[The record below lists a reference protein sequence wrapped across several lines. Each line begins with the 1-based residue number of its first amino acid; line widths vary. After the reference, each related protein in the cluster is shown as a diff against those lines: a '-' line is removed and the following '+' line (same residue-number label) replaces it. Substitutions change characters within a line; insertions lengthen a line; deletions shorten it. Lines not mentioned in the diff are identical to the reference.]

1 MTLDHASGGAGGAGE
16 RRLMTRLEIAQAAG
30 VHGAAVNNWMRRHP
44 DFPDPVRTVPVDL
57 FAAEDVAEWLDSR
70 KIQRDE
76 RRDGETAGTTYGRRF
91 RLTAGLADVCS
102 DAKPA
107 PDMVAEAIKAD
118 LWKSLEPGFT
128 QSQDHTMFQ
137 EMIMA
142 LVCAQA
148 IAPKQWTR
156 IADTP
161 SPDLFAHVWSTLPTA
176 DGVRPELLDRIVRD
190 GWWQARFRT
199 GVKVL
204 QRWVQPGTGASQE
217 RVGRRLTAAA
227 AFDHLLDRFA
237 QARKSSDDEYL
248 TPYGV
253 ARLMVQLADPGP
265 EDRVY
270 NPCCGSGEIVAAVLE
285 HQRGN
290 GAERSLGNNV
300 SGHALASRAW
310 RLAVMNTAVHGRPLD
325 LGGPP
330 PNDLKLIDVKR
341 GPYDVVLANP
351 PFTMPAWRSATE
363 IAPTGWP
370 YGEPSRH
377 NAHFAW
383 LQLIATALAPEG
395 RAVAVM
401 PSSTTSVATSK
412 SRQIRAAMVE
422 EGVVR
427 CIIELP
433 KQMFRETASPLT
445 LWLLGSPTHRPDR
458 EVLLIDA
465 KKATE
470 RAGRTHRILTDT
482 GSGDIVDLYQ
492 KWSKTGGGQVKPTS
506 GITAVSVSLERLRE
520 HGHDL
525 TPSTYLRPPAPDVT
539 SRAPNPTELRA
550 ELCRLDDVADAA
562 DLVLD
567 RLLDRLQPWNP

>member
-1 MTLDHASGGAGGAGE
+1 MTLDHAVGGAGE

-30 VHGAAVNNWMRRHP
+30 VYGAAVNNWMRRHP
-44 DFPDPVRTVPVDL
+44 DFPDPVSTVPVDL
-57 FAAEDVAEWLDSR
+57 FAAEDVAEWLDHR

-76 RRDGETAGTTYGRRF
+76 RRDGETAGATYGQRF
-91 RLTAGLADVCS
+91 RLTIGLTDIRS
-102 DAKPA
+102 DAKVA

-118 LWKSLEPGFT
+118 LWKNLEPGFT

-142 LVCAQA
+142 LVCVQA

-156 IADTP
+156 IAATL
-161 SPDLFAHVWSTLPTA
+161 SPELFAHVWSALPTA

-190 GWWQARFRT
+190 GWWQKPFRT
-199 GVKVL
+199 AVKVL
-204 QRWVQPGTGASQE
+204 QRWVQPGTDASQV
-217 RVGRRLTAAA
+217 RIGGRLTAPA
-227 AFDHLLDRFA
+227 AFDYLLDRFA

-248 TPYGV
+248 TPHGV
-253 ARLMVQLADPGP
+253 ARLMVRLADPGI

-270 NPCCGSGEIVAAVLE
+270 NACCGSGEIVAAVLG
-285 HQRGN
+285 HRRDN
-290 GAERSLGNNV
+290 GADGSWGYQV

-310 RLAVMNTAVHGRPLD
+310 RLAVMNTAVHGCPLD

-330 PNDLKLIDVKR
+330 PDDLKIVDVR
-341 GPYDVVLANP
+341 GGPYDVVLANP
-351 PFTMPAWRSATE
+351 PFTMPDWRSPTE
-363 IAPTGWP
+363 IAPDGWP

-377 NAHFAW
+377 NANFAW
-383 LQLIATALAPEG
+383 LQLIATALTPAG

-401 PSSTTSVATSK
+401 PSITTSVTTSK

-422 EGVVR
+422 HGVIR

-433 KQMFRETASPLT
+433 RQMFRETASPLT
-445 LWLLGSPTHRPDR
+445 LWILGGPTRRPDH

-470 RAGRTHRILTDT
+470 PAGKTHRILTDA
-482 GSGDIVDLYQ
+482 GSRHIVGLYRAWSEASGGPVRPTGDIA
-492 KWSKTGGGQVKPTS
+492 
-506 GITAVSVSLERLRE
+506 AVAVNLERLRE
-520 HGHDL
+520 RDHDL

-539 SRAPNPTELRA
+539 SRSPSLTTLRA
-550 ELCRLDDVADAA
+550 ELRRLDDAADAA
-562 DLVLD
+562 DFALD

>member
-1 MTLDHASGGAGGAGE
+1 MTLDHAVGGAGE
-16 RRLMTRLEIAQAAG
+16 QRLMTRLEIAQAAG

-44 DFPDPVRTVPVDL
+44 DFPDPVSAVPADL
-57 FAAEDVAEWLDSR
+57 FAAEDVAEWLDNR

-91 RLTAGLADVCS
+91 RLTVGLADVRF
-102 DAKPA
+102 DAKVA
-107 PDMVAEAIKAD
+107 PDMIAEAIKAD
-118 LWKSLEPGFT
+118 LWKNLEPGFT

-142 LVCAQA
+142 LVCVQA
-148 IAPKQWTR
+148 IAPKQWAR
-156 IADTP
+156 IADTL
-161 SPDLFAHVWSTLPTA
+161 SPDLFAHVWSDLPTV

-204 QRWVQPGTGASQE
+204 QRWVQPGTDAPQE

-248 TPYGV
+248 TPHGV
-253 ARLMVQLADPGP
+253 ARLMVRLADPGP

-270 NPCCGSGEIVAAVLE
+270 NPCCGSGEIVAAVLD
-285 HQRGN
+285 HRRDNAADG
-290 GAERSLGNNV
+290 SLGHQV

-310 RLAVMNTAVHGRPLD
+310 RLAVMNTAVHGCPLD

-330 PNDLKLIDVKR
+330 PDDLKVVDVR
-341 GPYDVVLANP
+341 GGPYDVVLANP
-351 PFTMPAWRSATE
+351 PFTMSDWRSATE
-363 IAPTGWP
+363 IAPDGWP

-383 LQLIATALAPEG
+383 LQLIATALAPAG

-401 PSSTTSVATSK
+401 PSSTTSVTTSK

-422 EGVVR
+422 QGVVR

-445 LWLLGSPTHRPDR
+445 LWLLGSPTHRPNH
-458 EVLLIDA
+458 EVLFIDA

-470 RAGRTHRILTDT
+470 PAGRTHRSLTDA
-482 GSGDIVDLYQ
+482 GSRHMVDLYRA
-492 KWSKTGGGQVKPTS
+492 WSEAGGGPIQPT
-506 GITAVSVSLERLRE
+506 GDITAVAVSLERLRE
-520 HGHDL
+520 HDHDL

-539 SRAPNPTELRA
+539 SRSPGPTALRA
-550 ELCRLDDVADAA
+550 ELRRLDDVADAA
-562 DLVLD
+562 DRALD
-567 RLLDRLQPWNP
+567 RLLDRMQPWNP

>member
-1 MTLDHASGGAGGAGE
+1 MTLDHAVGGAGE
-16 RRLMTRLEIAQAAG
+16 QRLMTRLEIAQAAG

-44 DFPDPVRTVPVDL
+44 DFPDPVSAVPADL
-57 FAAEDVAEWLDSR
+57 FAAEDVAEWLDNR

-91 RLTAGLADVCS
+91 RLTVGLADVRF
-102 DAKPA
+102 DAKVA

-118 LWKSLEPGFT
+118 LWKNLEPGFT

-142 LVCAQA
+142 LVCVQA
-148 IAPKQWTR
+148 IAPKQWAR
-156 IADTP
+156 IADTL
-161 SPDLFAHVWSTLPTA
+161 SPDLFAHVWSDLPTV

-204 QRWVQPGTGASQE
+204 QRWVQPGTDAPQE

-248 TPYGV
+248 TPHGV
-253 ARLMVQLADPGP
+253 ARLMVRLADPGP

-270 NPCCGSGEIVAAVLE
+270 NPCCGSGEIVAAVLD
-285 HQRGN
+285 HRRDNAADG
-290 GAERSLGNNV
+290 SLGHQV

-310 RLAVMNTAVHGRPLD
+310 RLAVMNTAVHGCPLD

-330 PNDLKLIDVKR
+330 PDDLEVVDVR
-341 GPYDVVLANP
+341 GGPYDVVLANP
-351 PFTMPAWRSATE
+351 PFTMSDWRSATE
-363 IAPTGWP
+363 IAPDGWP

-383 LQLIATALAPEG
+383 LQLIATALAPAG

-401 PSSTTSVATSK
+401 PSSTTSVTTSK

-422 EGVVR
+422 QGVVR

-445 LWLLGSPTHRPDR
+445 LWLLGSPTQRPDH

-470 RAGRTHRILTDT
+470 PVGRTHRTLTDA
-482 GSGDIVDLYQ
+482 GSRHIVDLYRA
-492 KWSKTGGGQVKPTS
+492 WSEAGGGPIQPT
-506 GITAVSVSLERLRE
+506 GDIAAVAVSLERLRE
-520 HGHDL
+520 HDHDL

-539 SRAPNPTELRA
+539 SRSPRPTTLRA
-550 ELCRLDDVADAA
+550 ELRRLDDVADAA
-562 DLVLD
+562 DLALD

>member
-1 MTLDHASGGAGGAGE
+1 MTLDHAAGGAGE

-30 VHGAAVNNWMRRHP
+30 VHGAAVSNWMRRHP
-44 DFPDPVRTVPVDL
+44 DFPDPVSTVPADL
-57 FAAEDVAEWLDSR
+57 FAAEEVAAWLDSR

-76 RRDGETAGTTYGRRF
+76 RRDGETAGATYGRRF
-91 RLTAGLADVCS
+91 RLTAGLADVHS
-102 DAKPA
+102 DVKVA

-118 LWKSLEPGFT
+118 LWQSLGPGFT

-142 LVCAQA
+142 LVCVQA
-148 IAPKQWTR
+148 IAPKEWTR
-156 IADTP
+156 ITDTL
-161 SPDLFAHVWSTLPTA
+161 SPDLFAHVWSALPTV

-190 GWWQARFRT
+190 RWWQARFRI

-204 QRWVQPGTGASQE
+204 QRWVQPGTSAPRE

-253 ARLMVQLADPGP
+253 ARLMVRLADPSP

-270 NPCCGSGEIVAAVLE
+270 NPCCGSGEIVAAVLD
-285 HQRGN
+285 HQRDN
-290 GAERSLGNNV
+290 GADLSLGHNV

-330 PNDLKLIDVKR
+330 PDDLKVVDVR
-341 GPYDVVLANP
+341 GGPYDVVLTNP
-351 PFTMPAWRSATE
+351 PFTMPDWRSATD
-363 IAPTGWP
+363 IASSGWP

-383 LQLIATALAPEG
+383 LQLIAGALAPAG

-401 PSSTTSVATSK
+401 PSITTSVATSK

-422 EGVVR
+422 QGVVR
-427 CIIELP
+427 CIVELP
-433 KQMFRETASPLT
+433 KQMFRETASPLC
-445 LWLLGSPTHRPDR
+445 LWLLGRPTQRPDH

-470 RAGRTHRILTDT
+470 PAGRTHRILTDE
-482 GSGDIVDLYQ
+482 GSRHIVDLYRT
-492 KWSKTGGGQVKPTS
+492 WSEAGGGPVQPT
-506 GITAVSVSLERLRE
+506 GNLAAVSVSLERLRE
-520 HGHDL
+520 HDHDL
-525 TPSTYLRPPAPDVT
+525 TPSTYLRPPVPDVT
-539 SRAPNPTELRA
+539 NRSPSPAALRA
-550 ELCRLDDVADAA
+550 ELRRLDDAAVAA
-562 DLVLD
+562 DHELD
-567 RLLDRLQPWNP
+567 HLLDRLQPWNP

>member
-1 MTLDHASGGAGGAGE
+1 MTLDHAVGGAGE

-44 DFPDPVRTVPVDL
+44 DFPNPVSTVPADL
-57 FAAEDVAEWLDSR
+57 FAAEDVAEWLDNR

-76 RRDGETAGTTYGRRF
+76 RRDGETGGATYGRRF
-91 RLTAGLADVCS
+91 RLTVGLADVRS
-102 DAKPA
+102 DAKVA

-118 LWKSLEPGFT
+118 LWKNLEPGFL

-142 LVCAQA
+142 LVCVQA
-148 IAPKQWTR
+148 VAPNQWAR
-156 IADTP
+156 IAATL
-161 SPDLFAHVWSTLPTA
+161 SPDFFAHVWSALPTV

-190 GWWQARFRT
+190 GWWQTRFRT

-204 QRWVQPGTGASQE
+204 QRWVQPGTDASQE
-217 RVGRRLTAAA
+217 RIGRRLTAAA

-248 TPYGV
+248 TPHGV
-253 ARLMVQLADPGP
+253 ARLMVRLADPGP

-270 NPCCGSGEIVAAVLE
+270 NPCCGSGEIVAAVLD
-285 HQRGN
+285 HRRDN
-290 GAERSLGNNV
+290 GADVSLGHQV
-300 SGHALASRAW
+300 SGYGLASRAW
-310 RLAVMNTAVHGRPLD
+310 RLAVMNTAVHGCPLD

-330 PNDLKLIDVKR
+330 PDDLKVVDVR
-341 GPYDVVLANP
+341 GGPYDVVLVNP
-351 PFTMPAWRSATE
+351 PFTMPDWRSATE
-363 IAPTGWP
+363 IAPDSWP

-383 LQLIATALAPEG
+383 LQLIATALSPAG

-401 PSSTTSVATSK
+401 PSSTTSVTNSK

-422 EGVVR
+422 HGVVR

-445 LWLLGSPTHRPDR
+445 LWLLGSPTQRPDP

-465 KKATE
+465 KKTTE
-470 RAGRTHRILTDT
+470 PAGRTHRILTDA
-482 GSGDIVDLYQ
+482 GSRHIVDLYRA
-492 KWSKTGGGQVKPTS
+492 WSGAGGGPIQPT
-506 GITAVSVSLERLRE
+506 GDIAAVAVSLERLRE
-520 HGHDL
+520 HDHDL

-539 SRAPNPTELRA
+539 SQSPSPMTLRDD
-550 ELCRLDDVADAA
+550 LRRLDDVADAA
-562 DLVLD
+562 DLALD